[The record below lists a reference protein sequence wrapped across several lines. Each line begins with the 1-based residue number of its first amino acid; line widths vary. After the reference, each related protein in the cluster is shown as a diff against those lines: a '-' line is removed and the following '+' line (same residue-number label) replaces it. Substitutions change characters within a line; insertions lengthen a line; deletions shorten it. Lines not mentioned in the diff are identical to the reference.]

1 MALKMSKIIKEF
13 IKTFRSEILQND
25 TEHTIFHGC
34 WDWHSSVHGH
44 WALLESA
51 HFVEDK
57 ESLELVF
64 NRLTSKNMEE
74 EIRYLRYHPDFEMPY
89 GRAWYLRLMMR
100 LEQITGFGDYKCLAH
115 EVALDLR
122 EWIDNSMRDPSISE
136 YKNPSWA
143 LIQLHN
149 WGKYFEDK
157 DMVKWVID
165 KTKENFMSPKVNIDL
180 DREGKGEFFSLWGLQ
195 AYLIY
200 TALGAEEL
208 SKWLEND
215 YNLDIVENLNTEH
228 HLAINASRAWGLHCA
243 YLATS
248 EQKWKDAYNE
258 HVQAAIDLHPI
269 WKDDRRAYSH
279 WVPQFTLYSI
289 LMKN

>member
-1 MALKMSKIIKEF
+1 M
-13 IKTFRSEILQND
+13 
-25 TEHTIFHGC
+25 IFHGC

-44 WALLESA
+44 WALLESS
-51 HFVEDK
+51 HLVDDK
-57 ESLELVF
+57 ENMEWVSE
-64 NRLTSKNMEE
+64 RLQNKNMEV
-74 EIRYLRYHPDFEMPY
+74 EIRYLRDHPDFEMPY

-100 LEQITGFGDYKCLAH
+100 LEQITEFSDYKCLVQ
-115 EVALDLR
+115 EIALDLR

-143 LIQLHN
+143 LIQLHD
-149 WGKYFEDK
+149 WGKHFEDD
-157 DMVKWVID
+157 DMVKWVIE
-165 KTKENFMSPKVNIDL
+165 KTKENFMSPKINMDL

-195 AYLIY
+195 TYLIH
-200 TALGAEEL
+200 TALGPDEL
-208 SKWLEND
+208 SKWLEDSYDLSVVND
-215 YNLDIVENLNTEH
+215 LNTDH

-248 EQKWKDAYNE
+248 EEKWKDAYDE

-269 WKDDRRAYSH
+269 WKNDRHAYSH

-289 LMKN
+289 LMRN

>member
-1 MALKMSKIIKEF
+1 MEEIVKEF
-13 IKTFRSEILQND
+13 IKTFRSETSQKD
-25 TEHTIFHGC
+25 TEHIIFHGC

-51 HFVEDK
+51 HLVKDK
-57 ESLELVF
+57 ENLEWVSE
-64 NRLTSKNMEE
+64 RLQSKNMEE
-74 EIRYLRYHPDFEMPY
+74 ELQYLRDHPEFEMPY

-100 LEQITGFGDYKCLAH
+100 LEQITGFSDYKCLVQ
-115 EVALDLR
+115 EIALDLR
-122 EWIDNSMRDPSISE
+122 EWIENSIRDPSISE

-149 WGKYFEDK
+149 WGMHFEDN
-157 DMVKWVID
+157 DMLKWVVE
-165 KTKENFMSPKVNIDL
+165 KTKENFMNPKINMDL

-195 AYLIY
+195 TYLIY
-200 TALGAEEL
+200 TVLGADKL
-208 SKWLEND
+208 SKWLEDD
-215 YNLDIVENLNTEH
+215 YNLSVVKDLNTDH

-248 EQKWKDAYNE
+248 EKKWKEAYNK
-258 HVQAAIDLHPI
+258 HVQASIDLHSI
-269 WKDDRRAYSH
+269 WKNDRRAYSH

>member
-1 MALKMSKIIKEF
+1 MSKIIKEF

-25 TEHTIFHGC
+25 TEHAIFHGC

-57 ESLELVF
+57 ESLELVS
-64 NRLTSKNMEE
+64 NRLTSKNMEK
-74 EIRYLRYHPDFEMPY
+74 EIRYLRDNPEFEMPY

-100 LEQITGFGDYKCLAH
+100 LEQITGFGDYKCLVQ
-115 EVALDLR
+115 EIALDLR

-136 YKNPSWA
+136 YNNPSWA
-143 LIQLHN
+143 LIQLHAWATHFKDSETVD
-149 WGKYFEDK
+149 WG
-157 DMVKWVID
+157 ID

-195 AYLIY
+195 TYLIY
-200 TALGAEEL
+200 TALGADEL
-208 SKWLEND
+208 AKWLEED
-215 YNLDIVENLNTEH
+215 YNLDVVKDLNTDH
-228 HLAINASRAWGLHCA
+228 HLAINASRAWGFHCA

-248 EQKWKDAYNE
+248 DSKWKVAYDE
-258 HVQAAIDLHPI
+258 HVQDSIDLHPV
-269 WKDDRRAYSH
+269 WKNNRRAYAH
-279 WVPQFTLYSI
+279 WVPQFTLYAM
-289 LMKN
+289 LMGN